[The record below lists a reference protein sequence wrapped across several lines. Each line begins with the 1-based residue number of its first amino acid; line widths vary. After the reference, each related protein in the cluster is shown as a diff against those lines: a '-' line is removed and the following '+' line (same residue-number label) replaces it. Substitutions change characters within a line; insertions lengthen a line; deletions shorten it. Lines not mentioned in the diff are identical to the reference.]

1 MQTRLVFRWL
11 ALLAFCVAGQ
21 LTAQASHIL
30 GGDISYSPVA
40 TGSQRYH
47 ITVRLYRDVTGVDQP
62 NIILKC
68 SRNSCEASA
77 PGSFTRQLPLSE
89 RRPGTSLGCAN
100 AGSYSYEILLYETE
114 EDLPAGQWT
123 LSVYAENRA
132 PGIINMANSSAQT
145 LFVSSFLDNA
155 VVRQNSSPRFLSTLL
170 PYLCGSNAQRYSFS
184 AFDAEGDSL
193 TYSLLQPQGGTSAIY
208 PCGVDIAG
216 ELAPYFKL
224 DKATGG
230 LTTQEGPVRAGRY
243 TMAARVN
250 EYRRVGGTWQLIGGV
265 TRDVAYTAYYSD
277 NKNPRFTGL
286 VLGSAATS
294 QPVEQ
299 LIQVKPGQTIS
310 LLLSAADPDAGQAIT
325 FSSQAPDVVPG
336 LRLASVGS
344 TQARLTWQV
353 PADLPTGRY
362 TATVAVVDNACP
374 LHASEE
380 QTLRFVVTNQVLATQ
395 PAQATT
401 ASAFPTPFREQ
412 VQFRAAAGQAVEVV
426 DALGRVVARLTG
438 APDGR
443 VLWQPAAS
451 LPAGLYIARTT
462 DGHPLARLLRDAN

>member
-1 MQTRLVFRWL
+1 MQTRLFFRWL
-11 ALLAFCVAGQ
+11 AVLAFCMAGQ

-30 GGDISYSPVA
+30 GGDISYAPVA
-40 TGSQRYH
+40 TGGQRYR

-62 NIILKC
+62 ETTLKC
-68 SRNSCEASA
+68 SRNGCETAA
-77 PGSFTRQLPLSE
+77 TGSFTRQLRLSE
-89 RRPGTSLGCAN
+89 RRPGTSTGCYS
-100 AGSYSYEILLYETE
+100 GYSYEVLLYETE

-132 PGIINMANSSAQT
+132 AGILNMANSMAQS
-145 LFVSSFLDNA
+145 FYVSSFLNNA
-155 VVRQNSSPRFLSTLL
+155 VVRENSSPRFLSTLL
-170 PYLCGSNAQRYSFS
+170 PYLCGNSAQRYSFS
-184 AFDAEGDSL
+184 AFDTEGDSL
-193 TYSLLQPQGGTSAIY
+193 TYSLLQPQGGTS
-208 PCGVDIAG
+208 PFSSCGVDIAG

-230 LTTQEGPVRAGRY
+230 LTTQEGPVRTGRY
-243 TMAARVN
+243 TMAARIN

-265 TRDVAYTAYYSD
+265 TRDVSYVAFASD
-277 NKNPRFTGL
+277 NKSPRFTGL
-286 VLGSAATS
+286 TLGSAAAL

-310 LLLSAADPDAGQAIT
+310 MLLSAADPDAGQAIT

-336 LRLASVGS
+336 LRLTTVS
-344 TQARLTWQV
+344 TTQVRLTWQV
-353 PADLPTGRY
+353 PTDLPTGRY
-362 TATVAVVDNACP
+362 TATVAAIDNACP

-380 QTLRFVVTNQVLATQ
+380 LTLRFLVTNQVLATQ
-395 PAQATT
+395 PALATT
-401 ASAFPTPFREQ
+401 TSAFPTPFREQ
-412 VQFRAAAGQAVEVV
+412 VQFWAAGGQAVEVV

-451 LPAGLYIARTT
+451 LPAGLYIARTA